1 MTPHFL
7 RLIFLCSLASIAVY
21 LSLYL
26 TLSEP
31 RSNFVQQL
39 SGGKATG
46 PSAEIVTTLV
56 WALTTGWA
64 LAYSIKFLFPRN
76 FRVLVHGILACG
88 ALLVTGQMVSEGL
101 NGNSIVAADAVF
113 TAIIGFFVAA
123 ISLVQLALF
132 FHLVKVLVWIFRKE
146 WLRYRYYR
154 RQGISIFQS
163 CCKIRNLYAQ
173 ILRRDDQRGI
183 SGAWRRFKSAGR
195 NPKQTV

>member
-1 MTPHFL
+1 MTLRFL
-7 RLIFLCSLASIAVY
+7 GLTILCGLASIAVY
-21 LSLYL
+21 FPLFLIL
-26 TLSEP
+26 NEP
-31 RSNFVQQL
+31 RTNFVQQL

-46 PSAEIVTTLV
+46 PSAEIVTVLV

-76 FRVLVHGILACG
+76 LGVLVHGILACG

-123 ISLVQLALF
+123 VSLVQLALF

-154 RQGISIFQS
+154 KQGISIFQS
-163 CCKIRNLYAQ
+163 CRKIWRLYAQ

-183 SGAWRRFKSAGR
+183 RGAWRRFKSAGR
-195 NPKQTV
+195 SPKQTV